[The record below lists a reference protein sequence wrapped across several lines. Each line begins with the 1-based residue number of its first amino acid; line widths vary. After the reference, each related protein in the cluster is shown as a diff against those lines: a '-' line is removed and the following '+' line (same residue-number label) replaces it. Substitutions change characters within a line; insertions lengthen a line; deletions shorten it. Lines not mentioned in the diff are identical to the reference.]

1 MRAASEGRHRST
13 GRAAAGQLTLPVPG
27 STGPGSTGPES
38 TGPVT
43 TRPPAPPPGPAAP
56 RRGSARR
63 PRRRVTRRLPAAWTA
78 WRAPVTT
85 RPDPADADGGDWAA
99 RALRTLAGASVVAW
113 AFRLSGYLT
122 LAPWLAAPVAALG
135 LTGLLVIVTGWLPGA
150 ESTRMLRRADW
161 AVLAAALAGLALW
174 SYFQVYISPDYG
186 TDEIAFD
193 QYAAQLALHGINPY
207 LHSMAAAFPL
217 FHVSPNGYTFQLN
230 GHPVASL
237 SYPALSFEAYLPVL
251 ALGATAQ
258 AAVWVDVAAWAAGAV
273 VLFAVLPRRLAPL
286 VAVVASMDVFIGYA
300 VGGVTDFLFVPLLV
314 GAAVRWDTF
323 GTRRGPAAWRGPVLL
338 GLAMAVKQTPWLAAP
353 FVLAGIV
360 AEARGRGRGWAGAAR
375 DGLRYAGLALAAF
388 CVPNLPYLVQAPGA
402 WLRGILIPFSSH
414 AVPAGQG
421 LVSLSLS
428 IAVGGGS
435 LRAFSTAALVVF
447 AAVLACYL
455 AAYPVLKPTAF
466 LLPSLA
472 LFFATR
478 SFGSYLVMLLPAA
491 IAAAATTTR
500 PPGRCS
506 RYWAWVAGVSAA
518 ACAAAVAMALTAAS
532 PLQLAI
538 RAVRTTGQ
546 LATVQQVTLAVSNVS
561 GQPVRPAFT
570 IENGSSMTAFWRR
583 LHGPAVLG
591 PHKQAQY
598 TIVAPSYFAMPSIG
612 TGFQVLAFAQDPASV
627 SRTSA
632 YVGSVWRVVL
642 QPATINHPVYRG
654 QEITVHAEIVNRL
667 DQPMRVA
674 NVPVYLGQVIYD
686 QRGLEYSEAVIN
698 SAPEGR
704 TPVEA
709 FTNAEGV
716 ATFTIGSAAANID
729 PVYFEANLVK
739 AGQFYPYGYSPIL
752 AIRFRS

>member
-1 MRAASEGRHRST
+1 MRAASEGRHRSP
-13 GRAAAGQLTLPVPG
+13 GRSAAGLLTRPVPG
-27 STGPGSTGPES
+27 RTHPGSAGPASTGQASTGP
-38 TGPVT
+38 
-43 TRPPAPPPGPAAP
+43 AD
-56 RRGSARR
+56 
-63 PRRRVTRRLPAAWTA
+63 
-78 WRAPVTT
+78 
-85 RPDPADADGGDWAA
+85 PDDTDWAG

-122 LAPWLAAPVAALG
+122 LAPWLALPVAALG
-135 LTGLLVIVTGWLPGA
+135 LAGLVVIVTGWLPGA
-150 ESTRMLRRADW
+150 GSARALRRADW
-161 AVLAAALAGLALW
+161 AVLAAVLAGLALW
-174 SYFQVYISPDYG
+174 SYFQVYTSPDYG

-217 FHVSPNGYTFQLN
+217 FHVSPNGYTFLLN
-230 GHPVASL
+230 GHPVTSL

-251 ALGATAQ
+251 ALGVAAQ

-273 VLFAVLPRRLAPL
+273 ILFAVLPRRLAPL

-338 GLAMAVKQTPWLAAP
+338 GLAMAVKQTPWLVAP

-360 AEARGRGRGWAGAAR
+360 AEARGRGRGRAGAAR

-388 CVPNLPYLVQAPGA
+388 CLPNLPYLVQAPGA
-402 WLRGILIPFSSH
+402 WLRGVLIPFSAH

-428 IAVGGGS
+428 IPVGGGS
-435 LRAFSTAALVVF
+435 LRAFSIAALVVF
-447 AAVLACYL
+447 AAALACYL
-455 AAYPVLKPTAF
+455 AAYPVLKPAAF

-506 RYWAWVAGVSAA
+506 RHWAWVGGVSGA

-546 LATVQQVTLAVSNVS
+546 LATVQQLTLAVSNVT
-561 GQPVRPAFT
+561 GRPVRPAFT

-591 PHKQAQY
+591 PHQQARY
-598 TIVAPSYFAMPSIG
+598 TIVAPSYLAMPSIG

-632 YVGSVWRVVL
+632 YVASVWRVVL
-642 QPATINHPVYRG
+642 QPATIDHPVNRG
-654 QEITVHAEIVNRL
+654 QQITVHAEIVNRL
-667 DQPMRVA
+667 DQPVRVA

-686 QRGLEYSEAVIN
+686 QRGLEYSQAVIN
-698 SAPEGR
+698 SAPPGR
-704 TPVEA
+704 TPVQA
-709 FTNAEGV
+709 LTNAEGV
-716 ATFTIGSAAANID
+716 ATFTIRSPVANAD

-739 AGQFYPYGYSPIL
+739 TEQFYPYGYSPIL